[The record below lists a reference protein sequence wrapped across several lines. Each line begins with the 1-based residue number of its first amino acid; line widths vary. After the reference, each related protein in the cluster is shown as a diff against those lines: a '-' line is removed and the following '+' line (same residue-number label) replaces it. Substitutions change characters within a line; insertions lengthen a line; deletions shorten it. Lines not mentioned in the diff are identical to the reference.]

1 MVVKNFFISAPYP
14 DKAELNH
21 FRGSPFPVQSLL
33 ILDFGLQIL
42 DLRYSIDLIMKHH
55 SGRHS
60 FIENS
65 FADLPLCLSKAKSN
79 GTLWC

>member
-1 MVVKNFFISAPYP
+1 MPYP

-21 FRGSPFPVQSLL
+21 FKGSPFQVYSLL
-33 ILDFGLQIL
+33 ILDFGLQIS

-60 FIENS
+60 FFENS
-65 FADLPLCLSKAKSN
+65 FADLRLCLLKAKSS
-79 GTLWC
+79 GTLLLTTGMSSNQ